1 MFLTKLL
8 SRSWEKRPLFL
19 LLFYLEWREAFC
31 MFDKNGD
38 DLISAGEL
46 GTVMRNLGFN
56 PSEEDVRKMIS
67 DVDIDGKSKSL

>member
-1 MFLTKLL
+1 
-8 SRSWEKRPLFL
+8 
-19 LLFYLEWREAFC
+19 

-67 DVDIDGKSKSL
+67 DVDIDGKNPITLFSKYYIHAHIHVSILGIISYI

>member
-1 MFLTKLL
+1 
-8 SRSWEKRPLFL
+8 
-19 LLFYLEWREAFC
+19 

-56 PSEEDVRKMIS
+56 PSEEDARKMIS